1 MNNNWLE
8 RLLNRPYYII
18 SFLGLF
24 IVLGIYGYHRIDR
37 KLFPDSNRPEIAVV
51 IVWPGAGAKDIASNI
66 AVPVE
71 RELYTLDK
79 IRRVYSTTI
88 DEVTVIRAEF
98 QYGKDINSA
107 ATDVANAISKIRSL
121 LPPDIKEPQIH
132 KITAATAPVIT
143 IGVSSTHLPLE
154 DVRQICENQ
163 IKNILLKTKGVANVD
178 IFGGYKKEIL
188 VEVNK
193 SEADRYGISL
203 YQILGALSKNDRD
216 YAIGF
221 IDVPRGRF
229 LLKSIGKRDRL
240 EYLKDLPITPSI
252 TLSDVANIHYGH
264 YENTALYYGNGR
276 PAIALAV
283 ERSIDA
289 DVIKTID
296 NVEKALKKIR
306 SMYPDLKFEV
316 TDTQK
321 DTIEQNIS
329 NMFESLRDAIIMSTI
344 VAFFFLAS
352 FRQVLVVLFTIPLVY
367 AATIATMYLCG
378 IEFSVVTLTAI
389 ILALGLL
396 LDDAVVVMENIER
409 HYRELKK
416 PIEKAVIE
424 GTKEIIF
431 ADLSGTLTTM
441 AALFPIMFVGDYP
454 QTIFRPLVSTLL
466 IALAASYIISIT
478 TVPLLSLKFLA
489 IQSPWILKG
498 EEIFERITNR
508 FNKGARDFFSNL
520 AKAAMER
527 KKVAALYFLIL
538 FGLFFV
544 SVRVVMPLVGQEL
557 MPPMDTGIVK
567 INITMDPNLPISES
581 ARTLRDVNRIIYK
594 SGKVLRVSASVGSE
608 AGVLSIGSGSGI
620 DHIAI
625 TATYVNRF
633 ARKESIWQIERRLR
647 KGIQHLPNIKY
658 FTVFDYGATALSSI
672 RGNVDV
678 MLSGDNFQH
687 LQKASDTLYKVL
699 KKTKGLVNVAK
710 TWDMDRSVYELVIS
724 PRKAAYYGVSYDQI
738 ARELGLLLKGAPV
751 AYKTVKN
758 APDMVVRLWSADR
771 ERFQSLLSTTLI
783 HTSKGEVPL
792 SSLAHIKEVK
802 EPSQITREGLKY
814 TVDVYGF
821 REKAAISHIMANFHR
836 AFKGVV
842 LPPGVSMTQTGDI
855 AQFKD
860 SASRMIRAVFFGI
873 CLIFLSLVPMF
884 NSIRSPLLI
893 IFSIPLTIV
902 GASWILLILGYHTSM
917 PAMMGFILL
926 SGIIVNNAILLIEFA
941 LLGMK
946 RGLDA
951 KRAML
956 ESIKIRTR
964 PVLMTAF
971 ATTAG
976 MLPVALG
983 WAIGLERLAPLG
995 AVAIGGLMV
1004 GTFLTL
1010 VFIPIVFVWI
1020 YKGKKEIE
1028 F

>member
-1 MNNNWLE
+1 MNKNWLE
-8 RLLNRPYYII
+8 GLLRRPYYII
-18 SFLGLF
+18 SFLGF
-24 IVLGIYGYHRIDR
+24 FVFLGLYGYHSIDR

-98 QYGKDINSA
+98 QYGKNIDSA
-107 ATDVANAISKIRSL
+107 ATDVANAISKIRST

-143 IGVSSTHLPLE
+143 IGVWSSSLPLE
-154 DVRQICENQ
+154 DVREICENK

-188 VEVNK
+188 VEVDK
-193 SEADRYGISL
+193 SLADRYKISL

-221 IDVPRGRF
+221 IDIPRGRF
-229 LLKSIGKRDRL
+229 LLKSIGKRDTL
-240 EYLKDLPITPSI
+240 SYLKNLPITKDI
-252 TLSDVANIHYGH
+252 VLSDVAKVHFGH
-264 YENTALYYGNGR
+264 YENTALYYGNGK
-276 PAIALAV
+276 PSIALAV
-283 ERSIDA
+283 QRSIDA
-289 DVIKTID
+289 DVIKTIN
-296 NVEKALKKIR
+296 NVENKLKKIQKL
-306 SMYPDLKFEV
+306 YPKLHFEV

-321 DTIEQNIS
+321 DTIEQSIS

-367 AATIATMYLCG
+367 ASTIAMMYLCG
-378 IEFSVVTLTAI
+378 IQFSVVTLTAI

-409 HYRELKK
+409 HYKELKK
-416 PIEKAVIE
+416 PIQQAVIE
-424 GTKEIIF
+424 GTREIMF
-431 ADLSGTLTTM
+431 ADLSGTITTM

-466 IALAASYIISIT
+466 ISLAASYIISIT

-489 IQSPWILKG
+489 IKNRWILRAEDLFAK
-498 EEIFERITNR
+498 ITDTFNR
-508 FNKGARDFFSNL
+508 GARDFFSTL
-520 AKAAMER
+520 ARAAMD
-527 KKVAALYFLIL
+527 KKSVAAGYFIIL
-538 FGLFFV
+538 FILFFI
-544 SVRVVMPLVGQEL
+544 SVRIVMPLVGQEL

-567 INITMDPNLPISES
+567 INVTMDPNLAISKSEE
-581 ARTLRDVNRIIYK
+581 TLKKIDKIIYS

-608 AGVLSIGSGSGI
+608 PGVLSIGSGSGI

-633 ARKESIWQIERRLR
+633 KRKESIWDIEDKIRNAMEE
-647 KGIQHLPNIKY
+647 LPDIKY

-678 MLSGDNFQH
+678 MLSGDSFDK
-687 LQKASDTLYKVL
+687 LQRASDSLFKVL
-699 KKTKGLVNVAK
+699 SKTKGLVNVAK
-710 TWDMDRSVYELVIS
+710 TWDKDKIVYELVIS
-724 PRKAAYYGVSYDQI
+724 PERAAYYGITYDQI
-738 ARELGLLLKGAPV
+738 TRELGLLLKGAPA
-751 AYKTVKN
+751 AYKTIRN
-758 APDMVVRLWSADR
+758 SQDMIVRLWSDR
-771 ERFQSLLSTTLI
+771 RDEMGTLWSTILI
-783 HTSKGEVPL
+783 DTPRGKIPL
-792 SSLAHIKEVK
+792 SSLASIKEVK
-802 EPSQITREGLKY
+802 EPSQITREGLEY

-821 REKAAISHIMANFHR
+821 RKKAAISHIMANFEKE
-836 AFKGVV
+836 FKGTT
-842 LPPGVSMTQTGDI
+842 LPPGITMTQTGDI

-860 SASRMIRAVFFGI
+860 SAKRMIRAVIFGI

-946 RGLDA
+946 KGLSA
-951 KRAML
+951 KEAML
-956 ESIKIRTR
+956 QSIKIRTR

-1020 YKGKKEIE
+1020 YGGKKRIE